1 MIIFD
6 VYDEGVESKALRVF
20 YDLLELFGVGCDACR
35 QVDPADLWEF
45 LQRRVKRGSALYR
58 RDERGLRDW
67 LRGTLQLSE
76 SQQ

>member
-20 YDLLELFGVGCDACR
+20 YDLLELFRVGCDACR
-35 QVDPADLWEF
+35 QVDPADLRELF
-45 LQRRVKRGSALYR
+45 QRRVK

-67 LRGTLQLSE
+67 LRGTLRLSE